1 MEMIRPEELIKAII
15 KEQGLIIGEDLAVAR
30 AVSTGLIK
38 PAPED
43 KGEVTVTG
51 NNGVVLEKLVDAY
64 KQVFGQSSVDVCLDV
79 IRRYPMVEISSILP
93 DSLKGKVAA
102 KK

>member
-1 MEMIRPEELIKAII
+1 MTSVELIKAII

-38 PAPED
+38 PAPEN

-51 NNGVVLEKLVDAY
+51 GNGVVLEKLVDAY

-79 IRRYPMVEISSILP
+79 IKRYPMMEVNSLLP
-93 DSLKGKVAA
+93 ESLKSKVTT